1 MPDSF
6 TPNLNFTLPE
16 IGSSSDTWGTKNNA
30 NWTAIDAKF
39 LGSGKPLVIVMT
51 GSNGNAKAQ
60 SYDLDRSD
68 NSAALVNYYRSAKL
82 RWWLGW
88 EASAENGSNA
98 GSNFGLWRFDDV
110 GTTLLGNPIL
120 VERAT
125 GKVTLETT
133 PYVGS
138 NQVFHAGNAANLA
151 EPVGTV
157 KMWAGTGDPA
167 GGYYL
172 VCDGRSLSRAAFP
185 LLFGAIGTIYGAV
198 DGASFN
204 IPDCGERVIIGK
216 SAVQSH
222 IPQYDCRA
230 LGNSFGEANH
240 ALLAAELPTH
250 HHTITDPGHHHAV
263 TPNPSGGYQGQAGG
277 GGLASVSTGTAVN
290 TTTNTIGIPQTD
302 DFGGNA
308 PHNNVQ
314 PALVLNFIIR
324 VQ

>member
-16 IGSSSDTWGTKNNA
+16 VGSSSDTWGTKNNA

-39 LGSGKPLVIVMT
+39 LGPGKPLVVVMT

-68 NSAALVNYYRSAKL
+68 NVAALVNYYRSAKL

-222 IPQYDCRA
+222 VPQYDCRA

-240 ALLAAELPTH
+240 MLLAAELAAHTH
-250 HHTITDPGHHHAV
+250 PITDPKHHHGIQ
-263 TPNPSGGYQGQAGG
+263 PNPSGGFQAQSGG
-277 GGLASVSTGTAVN
+277 GGLASVTTGATVN
-290 TTTNTIGIPQTD
+290 TTDSLTGITQAD
-302 DFGGNA
+302 SAGGNV